1 MTYTVYRDGTPV
13 QTGIT
18 ATEFVVENAAEGV
31 YTVTATVGGD
41 ESAESN
47 SVTYGTPTG
56 IDDVTTAEADALK
69 RGPVYTVDGRMVSRD
84 GDLKKLPKGVYIMG
98 GKKFVV
104 K

>member
-1 MTYTVYRDGTPV
+1 M

-31 YTVTATVGGD
+31 YTVTATVDGN

-47 SVTYGTPTG
+47 SVNYSTPTG
-56 IDDVTTAEADALK
+56 IDDVTTADGDSLK
-69 RGPVYTVDGRMVSRD
+69 RGPVYTVDGRMVNSD
-84 GDLKKLPKGVYIMG
+84 GDLKKLPKGIYIMD
-98 GKKFVV
+98 GKKFIV